1 MKNFIKRTI
10 DRIRRKPLLVQ
21 PAVMRSSFVG
31 KKFISGDVFRV
42 DNFDYLYDA
51 PFVYININANTFMSV
66 TGKFYWK
73 QDVKS
78 IECQSRW
85 SKFVWMFQ

>member
-1 MKNFIKRTI
+1 MKNFIKRII
-10 DRIRRKPLLVQ
+10 DRILRKPLLVK
-21 PAVMRSSFVG
+21 PVVMRSSFVG

-51 PFVYININANTFMSV
+51 PFVYMDISDNTFMSV

-78 IECQSRW
+78 IECQSKW
-85 SKFVWMFQ
+85 SKFVWIFQ